1 MSATKERVLTPQ
13 QEKFLSN
20 YRNPNSPLFGNALQ
34 SALDAGYSQ
43 EYAENITH
51 HMPAWLAENSGTGD
65 MLEKAEAALLEAIS
79 LHIHTDEGKV
89 DPAIARIKADVS
101 KFVAETVGRAKYSK
115 RTEHTGADGGAIKI
129 SAEDQAAIADALSE
143 VI

>member
-1 MSATKERVLTPQ
+1 MRERVLTPQ
-13 QEKFLSN
+13 QEKFLCN
-20 YRNPNSPLFGNALQ
+20 YKDPNSPLFGNAYR

-65 MLEKAEAALLEAIS
+65 MLKKAEAALLEAIS
-79 LHIHTDEGKV
+79 LEIRGADKKV

-101 KFVAETVGRAKYSK
+101 KFVAETIGRAKYSK
-115 RTEHTGADGGAIKI
+115 RTEHTGKDGGAIVI
-129 SAEDQAAIADALSE
+129 SNEVKEAMENALEE